1 MLKERIDD
9 MTVHITPVVAWT
21 IYGIGVV
28 VFPILVGAMFKEKKF
43 SVMDDG
49 VPVFFLSLTW
59 PIVIFLV
66 AIVWSVMVACFIPG
80 WVWNGLLHIGSEI
93 GWRYGMWKEVRN
105 AKKKAKERERKE
117 REEREHAERV
127 LNAKLGKDKEYFDYV
142 CD

>member
-1 MLKERIDD
+1 MRVNLSPE
-9 MTVHITPVVAWT
+9 VAWT

-49 VPVFFLSLTW
+49 VPVFFLSLAW

-66 AIVWSVMVACFIPG
+66 AIVGSVMVACFIPG
-80 WVWNGLLHIGSEI
+80 WVWNGLLHLGGEI

-117 REEREHAERV
+117 REEREQAKRV
-127 LNAKLGKDKEYFDYV
+127 LNAKPGDKEYFDYV

>member
-1 MLKERIDD
+1 MRVNLSPE
-9 MTVHITPVVAWT
+9 VAWT

-117 REEREHAERV
+117 REEREHAKRV
-127 LNAKLGKDKEYFDYV
+127 LNAKPGDKEYFDYV